1 MIFYSANLFRIILN
15 KYFNL
20 ILNQY
25 DLIIVCW
32 KCIDER
38 NILYHI
44 Q

>member
-25 DLIIVCW
+25 DLIIVCC

>member
-15 KYFNL
+15 KCFNL

-25 DLIIVCW
+25 DLIIVCC
-32 KCIDER
+32 KYVDER